1 MPSHPPLDGVL
12 VGQVGSWCRGKRED
26 GKKAKLETAK
36 PPHFAVGRP
45 DFLARYRGVSYVGIL
60 MR

>member
-1 MPSHPPLDGVL
+1 MPPHPPLDGVL
-12 VGQVGSWCRGKRED
+12 VGQVGGHGEGKRED

-36 PPHFAVGRP
+36 PLFAVGRP
-45 DFLARYRGVSYVGIL
+45 DFLARYRDVSYVGIL

>member
-1 MPSHPPLDGVL
+1 MPPHPPLDGVL
-12 VGQVGSWCRGKRED
+12 VGQVGGHGEGKRED
-26 GKKAKLETAK
+26 GKKESSR
-36 PPHFAVGRP
+36 PRNPRFAVGRP